1 LQDDAVI
8 ASNLIIATKK
18 YKEAMKLLLLHH
30 ELSSEEIER
39 FQTLIEDSFE
49 AWSELL
55 VQTESLTISTCLLLV
70 TFTSTSRN
78 TSDYFCTH
86 NKNGDHWMGKS
97 KHVFIGVSSE
107 EAKELKRVKSYTSN
121 PLLWKTY
128 EGDSF
133 YIISEKIG
141 IKR

>member
-1 LQDDAVI
+1 
-8 ASNLIIATKK
+8 
-18 YKEAMKLLLLHH
+18 
-30 ELSSEEIER
+30 
-39 FQTLIEDSFE
+39 
-49 AWSELL
+49 
-55 VQTESLTISTCLLLV
+55 
-70 TFTSTSRN
+70 
-78 TSDYFCTH
+78 
-86 NKNGDHWMGKS
+86 MGKS